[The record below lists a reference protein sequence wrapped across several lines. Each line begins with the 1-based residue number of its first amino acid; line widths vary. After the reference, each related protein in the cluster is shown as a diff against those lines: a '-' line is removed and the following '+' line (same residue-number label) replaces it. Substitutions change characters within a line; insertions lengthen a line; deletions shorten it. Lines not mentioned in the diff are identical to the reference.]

1 MLFRSQICD
10 FINDEKDYADILH
23 LRNFVPD
30 EIIKRLEAGERAF
43 VAAFSINTK
52 RTKLIFNNILNR
64 SKDFNNL
71 LSHKELYL
79 IGIEV

>member
-1 MLFRSQICD
+1 MMKRIMRIYYIYIGEKFYRRS
-10 FINDEKDYADILH
+10 
-23 LRNFVPD
+23 D

-43 VAAFSINTK
+43 VAAFSINAK